1 MIDLS
6 KKRLYEIKMPEGNI
20 LHIKKPSQKIYTRL
34 IKMYS
39 DDLDGVDTL
48 AEFYELIKDI
58 LNLNTDNKIYDT
70 DYVTSFDLSTLTLIL
85 QDYFTFVNEELGE

>member
-1 MIDLS
+1 
-6 KKRLYEIKMPEGNI
+6 MPEGNI
-20 LHIKKPSQKIYTRL
+20 LHIRKPSQKIYSRL

-39 DDLDGVDTL
+39 DDLDGIDTL

-58 LNLNTDNKIYDT
+58 LNLNTDNKTYDT
-70 DYVTSFDLSTLTLIL
+70 DYVTSFDISTLTLIL

>member
-1 MIDLS
+1 
-6 KKRLYEIKMPEGNI
+6 MPEGNI
-20 LHIKKPSQKIYTRL
+20 LHIRKPSQKIYNKL

-39 DDLDGVDTL
+39 DDLDGIDTL

>member
-1 MIDLS
+1 
-6 KKRLYEIKMPEGNI
+6 MPEGNI
-20 LHIKKPSQKIYTRL
+20 LHIRKPSQKIYSRL

-39 DDLDGVDTL
+39 DDLDGIDTL

-70 DYVTSFDLSTLTLIL
+70 DYVTSFDISTLTLIL

>member
-6 KKRLYEIKMPEGNI
+6 QKKLYEIKMREGNI
-20 LHIKKPSQKIYTRL
+20 LHIRKPSQKIYNRL

-39 DDLDGVDTL
+39 DDLDGIDTL

-58 LNLNTDNKIYDT
+58 LNLNTDNKTYDT
-70 DYVTSFDLSTLTLIL
+70 DYVTSFDISTLTLIL